1 MSEDSYR
8 ILVCGDG
15 GGCLG
20 VSKGCVMTEV
30 TACSFAT
37 ACNEGMTRKK
47 KKKKKNKTKII

>member
-8 ILVCGDG
+8 IFVCGDG

-20 VSKGCVMTEV
+20 VSQGCVMTEV

-47 KKKKKNKTKII
+47 REEKGEKE